1 MKKLIEF
8 LALIIVLDPS
18 IFNEY
23 LLHLFIVLDPSIFNE
38 YLLRLFSSI
47 DYNDFSQFVGLT
59 PFTCF
64 YSTNDS
70 KVKVKVEDNE
80 KFLKDGYLIEE
91 AAKETKIKVKVKE
104 GTKEKIIINNLVFNK
119 LNDEL

>member
-23 LLHLFIVLDPSIFNE
+23 LLRLFS
-38 YLLRLFSSI
+38 LFSSI
-47 DYNDFSQFVGLT
+47 DFNDFSQFVGLT

-64 YSTNDS
+64 YSTNVS

-80 KFLKDGYLIEE
+80 KFLRDGYLIEE

-104 GTKEKIIINNLVFNK
+104 GTKEKIKEGTKEKIIINNLVFNK